1 MPINQH
7 GLSPPGAVFYGVGI
21 RDLNL
26 TVDWGNRFLAC
37 DHVLLASRAVVWHRT
52 TADQSFLDGWRRRDR
67 RFCGRPTPSA
77 TTDKI

>member
-26 TVDWGNRFLAC
+26 TVDWGNRFLVF
-37 DHVLLASRAVVWHRT
+37 HV
-52 TADQSFLDGWRRRDR
+52 ADFADEFKALR
-67 RFCGRPTPSA
+67 C
-77 TTDKI
+77 